1 VADAYLDACCF
12 IYLTEGAVA
21 WRAAV
26 ESRLKGLPG
35 TSGLVTSRLSR
46 LECRS
51 KPLRD
56 RNAALLAQY
65 DAALATTRIVDVSAA
80 IIERATEIRARYGF
94 RSPDAIHL
102 ATAIDEGAD
111 VFVTGDAALGRCAEI
126 TVDVLSPVATP

>member
-1 VADAYLDACCF
+1 MTRAASFDS
-12 IYLTEGAVA
+12 TEGVVA

-26 ESRLKGLPG
+26 ESRLKALPG
-35 TSGLVTSRLSR
+35 TSGLVTSRISR

-56 RNAALLAQY
+56 RNAALLALY
-65 DAALATTRIVDVSAA
+65 DAAFATTRIVDVSAT

-102 ATAIDEGAD
+102 ATAIDDGAD
-111 VFVTGDAALGRCAEI
+111 VFVTGDATLGRCSEI
-126 TVDVLSPVATP
+126 TVDVLSPAATP